1 MPPSW
6 INIVLTLLYFLG
18 LLALAVYADRHAR
31 RFSGRTQRR
40 IVYALGLC
48 VYTTSWTFFGSV
60 GLASSNGLD
69 FLPIYI
75 GPMLVFGFGWPVV
88 ARVARISRAQNITS
102 IADFLAARYGK
113 SEAVA
118 AVAAIIAVIGLIPY
132 IALQLKAI
140 SATLVIGLGH
150 AAPFDPPPPSAWP
163 DRFAF
168 GVAILLALFA
178 MAFGTRRVDAGE
190 HQNGLMVTIAAESVA
205 KLLAFLVVGA
215 FVVWWMFDGLGDLFQ
230 RAASSPRIRAVLAA
244 PPDLSVWVTLTLLS
258 SGAMMLLPR
267 QFHVAVVEN
276 RDESDIPSAAVVFP
290 LYLLA
295 INFFVVPL
303 AIAGLILFPDVLDRD
318 VSVMALPI
326 DAENGPIT
334 LIAML
339 GGLSAATAMVVVESV
354 ALSIMVSNNLV
365 LPLLLRV
372 GRWRNGRARLVAEG
386 EAGRRILRVRR
397 AAILVVLLLAFGYY
411 RLTGETLLASIGI
424 LSFACVAQFGPA
436 FVGALVWR
444 RGTALGAIAGLIT
457 GATIWAFMLLA
468 PSLDA
473 GVMQRIIAAA
483 QFPPRPDLP
492 SPDIFNLQMSSL
504 VRGVF
509 WSLLGNSLA
518 YVAFSL
524 VRRPTPIERLQADIF
539 VGKNAAPMAQ
549 AFRLWRTSVTAA
561 EVEATVARYLG
572 AQRTREAFE
581 NFCIGRGHAYDPRA
595 EADIHLLRLS
605 EHLLASAIGAA
616 SSRLVLSLLLRRRN
630 VSSAAALRLVDDA
643 SAALLYNRDIL
654 QHALDFARQGISVF
668 DPDLRM
674 TCWNR
679 EFRDMFDLPG
689 NFTRT
694 GVALDDILRFNA
706 ERGLYGDG
714 PVDELVAGRLERL
727 TNTEPFRVPLATSGR
742 VIETRSARMP
752 DGGLVV
758 TYTDVTD
765 QFAAEQALEAA
776 NESLERRVRERTE
789 QLTRLN
795 GELARA
801 KAEAEEANI
810 SKTRFLAA
818 AGHDILQPL
827 NAARLYSATMM
838 QRAAAGAPAGETGA
852 LARNVDSA
860 LEAVEDIF
868 SALLEMSRLDAG
880 AMKVELSNFRVDD
893 LFRQLRIEFAPLAE
907 KKGLKLTF
915 MRCSLAVRSDPRL
928 LRRLLQ
934 NLISNALKYTREG
947 RVLVGARH
955 LRGKV
960 RLEVWDTGMG
970 IAAEKQKRVFREFE
984 RLETAGA
991 EPGLGLG
998 LSIVERMARVLG
1010 HPITLRSAPEKGS
1023 VFAVTAPIA
1032 APPPLVASR
1041 DARPATATRQSPLIN
1056 MTVVAI
1062 DNDKLI
1068 ADGMRSLLSAW
1079 GCAPIVA
1086 ANHREALAE
1095 LARQKRAPD
1104 AILADFHLDEGDGV
1118 DAIVALRW
1126 KFGPGVPA
1134 ALITA
1139 DRSDEMRERATAK
1152 DLMVLNKPLKPA
1164 ILRALLAQWRAAA
1177 APVTQD

>member
-1 MPPSW
+1 MPASW
-6 INIVLTLLYFLG
+6 IYIAATLLYFLG
-18 LLALAVYADRHAR
+18 LLALAVYGDRHAG
-31 RFSGRTQRR
+31 RFAGKRTRR
-40 IVYALGLC
+40 IVYTLGLC
-48 VYTTSWTFFGSV
+48 VYCTSWTFFGSV

-75 GPMLVFGFGWPVV
+75 GPMLVFGFGWPLV
-88 ARVARISRAQNITS
+88 ARVARLARAQNITS

-118 AVAAIIAVIGLIPY
+118 AVAAIIAVIGVIPY

-140 SATLVIGLGH
+140 SATLIVGFGNV
-150 AAPFDPPPPSAWP
+150 APFDPPPPSVWP
-163 DRFAF
+163 DRLAF

-190 HQNGLMVTIAAESVA
+190 HQNGLMVTVAAESVA

-230 RAASSPRIRAVLAA
+230 RAATSPRIRAVLAA
-244 PPDLSVWVTLTLLS
+244 PPDLSVWVTLALLS

-267 QFHVAVVEN
+267 QFHVAIVEN
-276 RDESDIPSAAVVFP
+276 HDETDIRSAAVVFP

-303 AIAGLILFPDVLDRD
+303 AIAGLVLFPDVVDRD
-318 VSVMALPI
+318 ISVMALPI
-326 DAENGPIT
+326 DAENGPVT
-334 LIAML
+334 LIAMI

-365 LPLLLRV
+365 LPMLLRF
-372 GRWRNGRARLVAEG
+372 GRLRNGRARTVAEG

-397 AAILVVLLLAFGYY
+397 VAILVVLILAFGYY
-411 RLTGETLLASIGI
+411 RLTGEALLASIGI
-424 LSFACVAQFGPA
+424 LSFACMAQFGPA
-436 FVGALVWR
+436 FIGAFVWR
-444 RGTALGAIAGLIT
+444 RGTSLGAIAGLIT
-457 GATIWAFMLLA
+457 GVTIWAFMLLA

-473 GVMQRIIAAA
+473 GMMQRIIAAA

-492 SPDIFNLQMSSL
+492 SPDIFNLQMSTL

-539 VGKNAAPMAQ
+539 VSKNAAPMAQ
-549 AFRLWRTSVTAA
+549 AFRLWRSSVASA

-581 NFCIGRGHAYDPRA
+581 TYHIGRGQTYDPRA

-643 SAALLYNRDIL
+643 SAALLYNRDVL

-668 DPDLRM
+668 DADLRM

-679 EFRDMFDLPG
+679 EFRDMFELPAG
-689 NFTRT
+689 FTRT

-714 PVDELVAGRLERL
+714 PTDELVAGRLERL
-727 TNTEPFRVPLATSGR
+727 TNTEPFRVPLATSGK

-758 TYTDVTD
+758 TYTDVTE
-765 QFAAEQALEAA
+765 QFAAEQALESA
-776 NESLERRVRERTE
+776 NETLERRVHERTE

-795 GELARA
+795 DELGRA
-801 KAEAEEANI
+801 KTQADEANL

-827 NAARLYSATMM
+827 NAARLYAATMI
-838 QRAAAGAPAGETGA
+838 QRAAAGAPPSETGA

-907 KKGLKLTF
+907 KKGLKLAF
-915 MRCSLAVRSDPRL
+915 VPCSLAVRSDRRL

-934 NLISNALKYTREG
+934 NLISNAVKYTPGG
-947 RVLVGARH
+947 RVLVGARRS
-955 LRGKV
+955 RGKV

-970 IAAEKQKRVFREFE
+970 IPLEKQKSVFREFE
-984 RLETAGA
+984 RLDTVGA

-1010 HPITLRSAPEKGS
+1010 HQLALRSAPGKGS
-1023 VFAVTAPIA
+1023 VFMVTAPAA
-1032 APPPLVASR
+1032 APPPQAARRDGPPAAAS
-1041 DARPATATRQSPLIN
+1041 RQSPLVN

-1079 GCAPIVA
+1079 GCVA
-1086 ANHREALAE
+1086 VVAGSQREAIAE
-1095 LARQKRAPD
+1095 LARAKRVPD

-1126 KFGPGVPA
+1126 KFGASIPA
-1134 ALITA
+1134 ALLTA
-1139 DRSDEMRERATAK
+1139 DRSDDMRARAAEK
-1152 DLMVLNKPLKPA
+1152 DVMVINKPVKPA
-1164 ILRALLAQWRAAA
+1164 TLRAMLAQWRAAA
-1177 APVTQD
+1177 STQA